1 MALAL
6 SSLEEICVMAE
17 VLATYENPVVAPDG
31 TVYRV
36 QACGAEAIDGTDR
49 WEGWVEFLPI
59 GGGTPLRSRR
69 ETTQPNRKDTAYWAS
84 GLSPV
89 YLEGTL
95 ERTLAGDPVIA
106 PPVVAGEAIFD
117 GPAPSGA
124 VPMESDT
131 PSVLNPFSVY
141 RKSETMLR
149 SQLGALSSWHLVN
162 IIKAYE
168 LSDLTDRSL
177 ERAAHPDLVELIV

>member
-1 MALAL
+1 
-6 SSLEEICVMAE
+6 MAE
-17 VLATYENPVVAPDG
+17 VLATYENPIVAPDG

-36 QACGAEAIDGTDR
+36 QACGAEAADGTDR

-59 GGGTPLRSRR
+59 GGGEPLRSRR

-95 ERTLAGDPVIA
+95 ERTLSGAPVP
-106 PPVVAGEAIFD
+106 PPVVASEAVFD

-124 VPMESDT
+124 VPMEPET

-141 RKSETMLR
+141 RKSEALLR

-168 LSDLTDRSL
+168 LSDLTDTAL
-177 ERAAHPDLVELIV
+177 ERAAHVDLVELIVAAVKLRAAG